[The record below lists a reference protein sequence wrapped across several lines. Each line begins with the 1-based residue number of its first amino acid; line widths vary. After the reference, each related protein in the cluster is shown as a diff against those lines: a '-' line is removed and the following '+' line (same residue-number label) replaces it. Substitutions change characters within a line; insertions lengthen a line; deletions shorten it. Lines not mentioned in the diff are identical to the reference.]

1 MDRSLER
8 RIPAEHHDQESHDMD
23 KVPVTILTGFLGAG
37 KTTLLNRILSEEH
50 GRRIAV
56 IENEFGEV
64 GVDNELVIGA
74 DEEVFEMNNG
84 CICCTVRGD
93 LIRILGNLLRRRDR
107 FDRIVVETTGLADP
121 GPVAQTFL
129 VDDEIRERTVLD
141 AIVAVVD
148 AYHLPG
154 QMDRAEE
161 PARQIAFADTIVLN
175 KVDLVGLQE
184 LDDLEAR
191 IRAINPLARLHRA
204 VAGNVPLEE
213 ILDRRAFDLTEAL
226 RRDPAFL
233 EPEHPFEW
241 GGIYRMPKGGAV
253 LSVDRGP
260 NPTLRVSMRSCALAD
275 LEAAARV
282 AEEVFAD
289 RSSLRK
295 AGSRLKVDG
304 PLQEIEFPSKGAGG
318 KLLVVEAALKGG
330 EFLSLF
336 TQHHPDEFSLQLL
349 GSGGEGLAPLL
360 EKAWKGGHEHN
371 DEVASVGIDM
381 DGEIRLEELELW
393 LGDFLQKFGPDIY
406 RTKGV
411 LAVKGEARR
420 VVVQGVHM
428 MLDHSLD
435 RPWGK
440 DPRRNRLVFIGKN
453 LDRASI
459 VAGFRSC
466 LA

>member
-1 MDRSLER
+1 
-8 RIPAEHHDQESHDMD
+8 MD

-129 VDDEIRERTVLD
+129 VDDEVRERTVLD

-175 KVDLVGLQE
+175 KIDLVDAAE
-184 LDDLEAR
+184 LDALEAR

-204 VAGNVPLEE
+204 VGGNVPLEE
-213 ILDRRAFDLTEAL
+213 VLDRRAFDLSEAL

-241 GGIYRMPKGGAV
+241 GGIYKLPKEGAV
-253 LSVDRGP
+253 VSVDRGP
-260 NPTLRVSMRSCALAD
+260 DPTLRLSLKSLGHQD
-275 LEAAARV
+275 LEIAARA
-282 AEEVFAD
+282 AEGIFAD
-289 RSSLRK
+289 RASLRR
-295 AGSRLKVDG
+295 AGTRLKVDG
-304 PLQEIEFPSKGAGG
+304 PLQEIDFPAKGSGS
-318 KLLVVEAALKGG
+318 KLLVLETNAKGG
-330 EFLSLF
+330 EFTALF
-336 TQHHPDEFSLQLL
+336 TQHHPDEFDLRVLA
-349 GSGGEGLAPLL
+349 SGGEEIPALV
-360 EKAWKGGHEHN
+360 EKTWKGGHEHD
-371 DEVASVGIDM
+371 DEVASVGIDLE
-381 DGEIRLEELELW
+381 GEIVLDRLDAW
-393 LGDFLQKFGPDIY
+393 LGDFLQTRGTDIY

-411 LAVKGEARR
+411 LAVKGEAKR

-428 MLDHSLD
+428 LLDHSLD

-440 DPRRNRLVFIGKN
+440 EPRRNRLVFIGKD
-453 LDRASI
+453 LDRAAI

>member
-1 MDRSLER
+1 
-8 RIPAEHHDQESHDMD
+8 MD

-129 VDDEIRERTVLD
+129 VDDEVRERTVLD

-175 KVDLVGLQE
+175 KTDLVGPAE
-184 LDDLEAR
+184 LDALEAR

-213 ILDRRAFDLTEAL
+213 ILDRRAFDLSEAL

-241 GGIYRMPKGGAV
+241 GGIYKLPKEGAV
-253 LSVDRGP
+253 VSVDRGP
-260 NPTLRVSMRSCALAD
+260 DPTLRVSLSSLEHRD
-275 LEAAARV
+275 LELAARA
-282 AEEVFAD
+282 AERIFAD
-289 RSSLRK
+289 RASLRR
-295 AGSRLKVDG
+295 AGTRLKVDG
-304 PLQEIEFPSKGAGG
+304 PLQEIDFPAKGSGS
-318 KLLVVEAALKGG
+318 KLLELETNAKGG
-330 EFLSLF
+330 EFSALF
-336 TQHHPDEFSLQLL
+336 TQHHPEEFDLRVLA
-349 GSGGEGLAPLL
+349 SGGEEIPALV
-360 EKAWKGGHEHN
+360 EKTWKGGHEHD
-371 DEVASVGIDM
+371 DEVASVGLDLE
-381 DGEIRLEELELW
+381 GEIVLDRLETW
-393 LGDFLQKFGPDIY
+393 LGDLLQTRGADIY

-411 LAVKGEARR
+411 LAVKGEAKR

-428 MLDHSLD
+428 LLDHSLD

-440 DPRRNRLVFIGKN
+440 EPRRNRLVFIGKD
-453 LDRASI
+453 LDRAAI